1 MIENCKLCGKEVAVV
16 ETEQGE
22 RIELDMHVPIYRVE
36 IREKPGGQV
45 GKEVACKIIEWYYVE
60 IREKPGGQ
68 VGKEVACKII
78 EWYYVDH
85 KNACQGRN
93 EAETSSPQ
101 GIDAQTKKPQNDA
114 GRCFYC
120 GHLTTDHK
128 CEVGHCLH
136 YTLTERGPIRCEC
149 MKFIPKEEA

>member
-22 RIELDMHVPIYRVE
+22 RIELDMHVPIYR
-36 IREKPGGQV
+36 
-45 GKEVACKIIEWYYVE
+45 VE